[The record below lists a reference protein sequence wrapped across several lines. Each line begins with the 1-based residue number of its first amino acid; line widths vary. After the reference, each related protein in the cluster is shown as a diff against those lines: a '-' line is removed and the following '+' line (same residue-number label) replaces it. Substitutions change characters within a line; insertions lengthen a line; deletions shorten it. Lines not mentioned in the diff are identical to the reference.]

1 MSLKEID
8 DIMHCISEDPDGYK
22 KFYDEMRRLD
32 KPTTPLERYFYF
44 QDEKNIENYKQIK
57 RKKHRRKYRTR
68 NGKRKNKH

>member
-8 DIMHCISEDPDGYK
+8 DIMYCISENPDGYR

-44 QDEKNIENYKQIK
+44 RDEKNIEN
-57 RKKHRRKYRTR
+57 
-68 NGKRKNKH
+68 

>member
-8 DIMHCISEDPDGYK
+8 DIMHCISEDPDGYR

-44 QDEKNIENYKQIK
+44 RDEKNIENYKQIK